1 MEFLVGNTG
10 KDQLYYKEQL
20 YHSTSVKIDSSKCYW
35 VCIHQG
41 CRTSLT
47 TTNGIVTREPAV
59 QHTDHESIS
68 HNDFICRGALQRIK
82 RRVQHEV
89 HVDPSIIFD
98 DEIEKMQLA
107 HGITPV
113 AISHFINPYQRY
125 KNSYY
130 KMRAKC
136 KPALNDFDNFDDQVK
151 KVFTV
156 TVGNKPFLRFDNQL
170 EGSRI
175 LIFVSDHGLGVL
187 GKATRWHSDGT
198 FFSAPKPFMQVYL
211 VHGYDQADNMIPCA
225 YTLLQKKDRNTYIEM
240 LYEFKKIGDSV
251 HIDLIISN
259 PPSKR
264 ANVSDDHVDPRWLTG
279 DQIDV
284 FLRTACKS
292 KNQYRL
298 TFAAASSL
306 VFDGECRVGRT
317 LLGRYR
323 FVHGPVHS
331 GKPRHLTTLFIDIDE
346 RRFIYINSLGTT
358 QQATDDAFS
367 NWLNYVAKRPD
378 LKQLH
383 EEKPFVNVV
392 VDHPVQVDSYNC
404 GAFVCKFILMLLNDE
419 IINSNS
425 FEPASM
431 DSFRAT
437 ILSDSM

>member
-1 MEFLVGNTG
+1 MSDDDNDNDDSLQSTPIEFPPPPPEFASPPPPAHHL
-10 KDQLYYKEQL
+10 DQENLDNIVQL
-20 YHSTSVKIDSSKCYW
+20 LATSAQPIED
-35 VCIHQG
+35 
-41 CRTSLT
+41 
-47 TTNGIVTREPAV
+47 IV
-59 QHTDHESIS
+59 
-68 HNDFICRGALQRIK
+68 
-82 RRVQHEV
+82 
-89 HVDPSIIFD
+89 
-98 DEIEKMQLA
+98 
-107 HGITPV
+107 ITPV
-113 AISHFINPYQRY
+113 QHKR
-125 KNSYY
+125 KH
-130 KMRAKC
+130 
-136 KPALNDFDNFDDQVK
+136 V
-151 KVFTV
+151 
-156 TVGNKPFLRFDNQL
+156 
-170 EGSRI
+170 
-175 LIFVSDHGLGVL
+175 
-187 GKATRWHSDGT
+187 
-198 FFSAPKPFMQVYL
+198 
-211 VHGYDQADNMIPCA
+211 
-225 YTLLQKKDRNTYIEM
+225 
-240 LYEFKKIGDSV
+240 
-251 HIDLIISN
+251 DLIISN